1 MNIYIKNMESAHRI
15 ILRGEI
21 AACPS
26 SLCLETYKIQAS
38 ISEESIE
45 WYESVPS
52 ELSESITTKH

>member
-1 MNIYIKNMESAHRI
+1 MESAHRI

-21 AACPS
+21 AACLS